1 MTQTPQ
7 DLPDFEPDHDQDAEP
22 ASQPDGAAASNGAD
36 EQAAGDQDAGPA
48 SS

>member
-22 ASQPDGAAASNGAD
+22 ASRPDGGAASDGGQE
-36 EQAAGDQDAGPA
+36 EQAGDQDAGPA